1 MPKGKL
7 PYRVHEKFKKLRLS
21 LVEKKGRMRR
31 LIVKRYEAK
40 HSVALGKILPIYSR
54 LTILGAFSFDI
65 SQWHE
70 GKVFF

>member
-1 MPKGKL
+1 M
-7 PYRVHEKFKKLRLS
+7 
-21 LVEKKGRMRR
+21 
-31 LIVKRYEAK
+31 IVKRYEAK